1 MAKRNWISEIMGGQ
15 ILLHSGIL
23 QQARFVLYVFVLI
36 ILYIS
41 INFGIE
47 RSQLRERRNQREL
60 KHLKADYTSKS
71 AKLLY
76 QSKRAEIE
84 KRLNE
89 YNSKLVKPTEPPRR
103 IIIDRSL

>member
-1 MAKRNWISEIMGGQ
+1 MAKHNWLTEILGGQ
-15 ILLHSGIL
+15 ILLSTGIL
-23 QQARFVLYVFVLI
+23 KQARFVLYVFVLI

-47 RSQLRERRNQREL
+47 RSLLVERRNQKEL

-76 QSKRAEIE
+76 QSKMVEIE
-84 KRLNE
+84 KRLLE
-89 YNSKLVKPTEPPRR
+89 HNSKLVKPTDPPRR
-103 IIIDRSL
+103 ILTDKL

>member
-23 QQARFVLYVFVLI
+23 QQARFVLYIFVLI

-47 RSQLRERRNQREL
+47 KSMLTERRNQKEL
-60 KHLKADYTSKS
+60 KNLKADYTSKS
-71 AKLLY
+71 SKLMY
-76 QSKRAEIE
+76 QSKRAEVE
-84 KRLNE
+84 KRLFE
-89 YNSKLVKPTEPPRR
+89 QNSKLIIPTEPPRR
-103 IIIDRSL
+103 ILIEK

>member
-1 MAKRNWISEIMGGQ
+1 MGGQ

-23 QQARFVLYVFVLI
+23 QHVKFVLYIFVLI

-47 RSQLRERRNQREL
+47 RSLLIERRNQKEL

-84 KRLNE
+84 KRLLE
-89 YNSKLVKPTEPPRR
+89 HNSKLVKPTEPPRR
-103 IIIDRSL
+103 ILIEK

>member
-1 MAKRNWISEIMGGQ
+1 MTKRDWKSEIMGGQ
-15 ILLHSGIL
+15 ILLRSGIL
-23 QQARFVLYVFVLI
+23 QHAKFVLYVFALI

-47 RSQLRERRNQREL
+47 RSLLIERRNQKEL

-71 AKLLY
+71 SKLLY

-84 KRLNE
+84 ARLLE
-89 YNSKLVKPTEPPRR
+89 QNSNLVKPIEPPGR
-103 IIIDRSL
+103 IIIEK